1 MFMGSQQITGT
12 KEMEAFCQ
20 QQAIVA
26 SAATVSGDAVTGDTV
41 VSGGAVASGASVV
54 TQGAFVADG
63 ISYKITGADTVTVNG
78 LESNFE
84 KTVLQIPEQVAYQ
97 QQTFTVTSVEMNQLQ
112 QCYENVKKI
121 VIPKTV
127 TENVVIKRRYLSE
140 FVKIYNAGVIEEAY
154 DGVTDKDD
162 IKEYGLNGAFKAA
175 YSEELLGSYS
185 TKKYKKSND
194 LVLALQAFPYLQKMK
209 FLGENAPKKIQVE
222 QYVFDDSAYY
232 QVPAG
237 QKNAYQAVTKKITL
251 HQWKGWSGVVAI
263 LFP

>member
-127 TENVVIKRRYLSE
+127 TENVNHTDSDIVVIEKIMEKCAEDIRPLPRYEINPDIVAPWKDVIKGNIKDYTTLFKYHYYGVEVKRVEGFGLWGDEGKLIIKIFPSVDIVRYG
-140 FVKIYNAGVIEEAY
+140 NEEE
-154 DGVTDKDD
+154 KR
-162 IKEYGLNGAFKAA
+162 
-175 YSEELLGSYS
+175 
-185 TKKYKKSND
+185 
-194 LVLALQAFPYLQKMK
+194 
-209 FLGENAPKKIQVE
+209 
-222 QYVFDDSAYY
+222 
-232 QVPAG
+232 
-237 QKNAYQAVTKKITL
+237 
-251 HQWKGWSGVVAI
+251 
-263 LFP
+263 